1 MLTRQADA
9 TVDAQS
15 RSQMVQ
21 LTLNGDVD
29 WGRVNHQL
37 LFGFDYEAD
46 RTFRGDMI
54 RGAKDK
60 SFNVYQPVYDQ
71 MPASTAGA
79 GQSLGGGRKDR
90 SAWPRHRHA
99 GAV

>member
-9 TVDAQS
+9 TVD
-15 RSQMVQ
+15 VQ